1 MKHVICLLTAL
12 LPGLIAA
19 ASIEII
25 NQEYAPMIHTHRTGK
40 DRVLE
45 LTDSTDLLTAASPRA
60 AFAILASDLEGNR
73 QLAVKLTLVAPD
85 GTIRPLGELPAL
97 QLKKDQMLVCRLRLR
112 LDPADL
118 QQVNNAKWDMTVFR
132 VETEFFDPA
141 GEPLKAL
148 NPTAAIGFDQGS
160 RSGFPETKVVT
171 HNGVP
176 TLSVNGE
183 FYPGIFGYVGWN
195 WLTARQSVK
204 DFGNAGFHLY
214 EVVFQP
220 WSIWKNGKLNVDDL
234 ERKLTGQI
242 VSVTAQDPEARFFL
256 RYWLYVPRDWSKF
269 YPDEVIRYDDNTSEI
284 PLLGAPWAHA
294 SYASKVWR
302 EQYQEALAELIA
314 RLQKGPYADRIFM
327 VRTGY
332 GNCGEWNN
340 FGYHQSKFPDYSP
353 MMQNEYRN
361 WLQKRYGAID
371 KLNQAWSADY
381 TDWSGIS
388 IPSRD
393 ERLADPG
400 QLLRREQ
407 NSGNCRD
414 YYRFWSDYTV
424 ELIADFGK
432 TVKTASGGKL
442 LYGAFYGYFLHHLA
456 GAPYHSLDSGH
467 YALGKLL
474 QIPEVDTICS
484 PYNYYRRERAISLG
498 MPLESIKAHGK
509 LFLAE
514 MDLPTQL
521 ADPAKYHG
529 TAGDNFNYASAEAQT
544 MTLYRRDFGRILTWG
559 TGGYWYD
566 FAHNWYDFDAFRQ
579 FAGQSAKITREA
591 RTTDLTTVAQVAVL
605 LDENSVFSLTLD
617 SKQWAEELR
626 ETLGYTLESVGTPV
640 DFWLTTDL
648 NQALKRNYKLL
659 IFANYLVP
667 DPQIDQALKTYP
679 GTVLFLDPAA
689 TATTTSGNRLRLPVN
704 LTAAQ
709 ARAVMRQAKVH
720 LYSPAD
726 DLQIYANASWLGIWR
741 PAGSDNG
748 ELITLPRPA
757 EIFDAETGQK
767 IEQTNDSFRLP
778 PVKEADFR
786 LYRVKQQ

>member
-1 MKHVICLLTAL
+1 MKHVSGLLAIL
-12 LPGLIAA
+12 LPGLLTA

-25 NQEYAPMIHTHRTGK
+25 NQEFAPMIHTHCSGK

-45 LTDSTDLLTAASPRA
+45 LTDSTDLMKAAAPRA
-60 AFAILASDLEGNR
+60 TFAILATDRDGDR
-73 QLAVKLTLVAPD
+73 QVIAKLTLTGPD
-85 GTIRPLGELPAL
+85 GSKQSLGQLPLL
-97 QLKKDQMLVCRLRLR
+97 QLKKDQMLICRLRLR
-112 LDPADL
+112 LDPEDLKQADL
-118 QQVNNAKWDMTVFR
+118 VKWDMAVFR
-132 VETEFFDPA
+132 VETEFFDPD
-141 GEPLKAL
+141 GEPLAAV
-148 NPTAAIGFDQGS
+148 NPTAAVGFDRGS
-160 RSGFPETKVVT
+160 RSGFPDAQIVM
-171 HNGVP
+171 HNRVP

-183 FYPGIFGYVGWN
+183 YYPGIFGYVGWN
-195 WLTARQSVK
+195 WLAARQSVK

-220 WSIWKNGKLNVDDL
+220 WSIWKDGKLSVDDL

-242 VSVTAQDPEARFFL
+242 VAVAAQDPEARFFL
-256 RYWLYVPRDWSKF
+256 RYWLYVPRDWAKF
-269 YPDEVIRYDDNTSEI
+269 YPGEVIRYDDNTSEI
-284 PLLGAPWAHA
+284 PLLGGPWAHA

-302 EQYQEALAELIA
+302 EQYKAALAGVIA

-327 VRTGY
+327 VRAGY

-353 MMQNEYRN
+353 MMQNEYRL
-361 WLQKRYGAID
+361 WLQKRYGTVD
-371 KLNQAWSADY
+371 KLNQEWGANYAD
-381 TDWSGIS
+381 WAGIN
-388 IPSRD
+388 IPVRA
-393 ERLADPG
+393 ERLAGEG
-400 QLLRREQ
+400 QLLRSGEG
-407 NSGNCRD
+407 SGNYRD

-432 TVKTASGGKL
+432 TVKTASDGKL

-467 YALGKLL
+467 YALSKLL

-509 LFLAE
+509 LFLGE

-544 MTLYRRDFGRILTWG
+544 ITLYSRDFGRILTWG

-566 FAHNWYDFDAFRQ
+566 FAHNWYDFDAFRR
-579 FAGQSAKITREA
+579 FAAQSAKIGYEA
-591 RTTDLTTVAQVAVL
+591 RATNLESVAQVAVL

-617 SKQWAEELR
+617 TKQWAEELR
-626 ETLGYTLESVGTPV
+626 ETLGYTLESVGAPV

-648 NQALKRNYKLL
+648 DQIMKRDYKLL

-667 DPQIDQALKTYP
+667 DPQIEQRLKNYP
-679 GTVLFLDPAA
+679 GTVLFLDPVA
-689 TATTTSGNRLRLPVN
+689 TAVTTSGNRLHLPVN

-709 ARAVMRQAKVH
+709 TRAVMRQAKVH

-726 DLQIYANASWLGIWR
+726 DLQVYANASWLGIWR
-741 PAGSDNG
+741 PAGSNNG

-757 EIFDAETGQK
+757 ELFDAETGQK
-767 IEQTNDSFRLP
+767 IEQTNDSFQLP